1 MENKKEITHKLKRL
15 VIIFAVIIIPGLIRV
30 IDSNAF
36 TNVRNVDI
44 ALLFVSGVATGAFI
58 VLLKIYLQFK
68 KEKETQ

>member
-1 MENKKEITHKLKRL
+1 MENKTVITQKLKRL
-15 VIIFAVIIIPGLIRV
+15 VIIFAVIIIPGLVIV

-36 TNVRNVDI
+36 TNVRSVDI

-68 KEKETQ
+68 KKD